1 MKYQFNIYLKKLL
14 SHYHKEV
21 YNWQGKQE
29 IIERKFIDYF
39 QKDSKIE
46 EHLNKGKIKDNILR
60 EVLNINGISMNQ
72 LNRITGIN
80 RRLLKK

>member
-1 MKYQFNIYLKKLL
+1 ML

-39 QKDSKIE
+39 KKDSKIE